1 MVFLLFLAFTALPFL
16 ELALLIAIGQ
26 RIGFWPTLAMTVAA
40 GVLGAALAKSQGR
53 RVLGEWQRALAQGR
67 APEEGIIG
75 GLLVLVG
82 AVLLV
87 TPGVLSDF
95 VGFFMLLPPT
105 RRLMARVLRSWI
117 ARRIA
122 DGKLRVFT
130 FGAPPPPP
138 NARPFERP
146 QGPIID
152 VKE

>member
-1 MVFLLFLAFTALPFL
+1 MCAMIWLFLLFTALPFA
-16 ELALLIAIGQ
+16 ELGILVAIGQ
-26 RIGFWPTLAMTVAA
+26 HIGLWPTLALTIAA

-53 RVLGEWQRALAQGR
+53 RVLREWQQALAEGR
-67 APEEGIIG
+67 VPEEGLVS

-95 VGFFMLLPPT
+95 LGFFMLLPQT
-105 RRLMARVLRSWI
+105 RRLIARALRAWV

-122 DGKLRVFT
+122 DGRLRVFT
-130 FGAPPPPP
+130 FGPPRAGPPPFQ
-138 NARPFERP
+138 RPS
-146 QGPIID
+146 GPIID